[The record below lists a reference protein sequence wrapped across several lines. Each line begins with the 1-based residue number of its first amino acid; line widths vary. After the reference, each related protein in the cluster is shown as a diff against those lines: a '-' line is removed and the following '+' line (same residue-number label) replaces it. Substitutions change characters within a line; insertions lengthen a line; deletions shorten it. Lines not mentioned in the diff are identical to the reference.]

1 MWSNVY
7 KCGLPCNTHAVVFAK
22 ACLKPAPVHNHTGR
36 RKRCLGSFASEREA
50 AEAYDKAALTLR
62 SNTSPFFQLRIVC
75 LVAGSVQKF
84 AQYLVASQ
92 GTQRQL
98 LCLLHALPFLVCL
111 THMSICSDSNL
122 SAQTSPT
129 CPATCCCCLTFA
141 NKVPLRTTS
150 ASGNNNHSLLRIA
163 SSERPQQ
170 LSAHLNEASVFSTL
184 CTHTFKVMSTNTF

>member
-7 KCGLPCNTHAVVFAK
+7 KCGLPCNPHAVVFAK
-22 ACLKPAPVHNHTGR
+22 ARLKPAPVHNHTGR

-75 LVAGSVQKF
+75 LVEGSVQKF

-111 THMSICSDSNL
+111 THMSIYSDSNL
-122 SAQTSPT
+122 FE
-129 CPATCCCCLTFA
+129 CPNFA
-141 NKVPLRTTS
+141 DLPCHMLLLSDLRKQG
-150 ASGNNNHSLLRIA
+150 ASEDHLCKRQQQ
-163 SSERPQQ
+163 PQ
-170 LSAHLNEASVFSTL
+170 LVEDR
-184 CTHTFKVMSTNTF
+184 K